1 LKARCSD
8 LTQLLLDFVEGQLP
22 PDTHAS
28 LQQHLT
34 SCPECVAVVRTYE
47 STRSLLHSLTDA
59 DLPPELRAR
68 LRAFLDKRATS

>member
-1 LKARCSD
+1 MPGCKKVVS
-8 LTQLLLDFVEGQLP
+8 LLLDFVEGHLP
-22 PDTHAS
+22 PDTHAA

-34 SCPECVAVVRTYE
+34 GCPECVASVRTYQ

-59 DLPPELRAR
+59 DLPPELRTR